1 MLTRKFFLAKTLL
14 TPKFF
19 FQKTLLTPQKK
30 HKLQNFDSV

>member
-19 FQKTLLTPQKK
+19 FQKTLLTPKK
-30 HKLQNFDSV
+30 KQTTKL